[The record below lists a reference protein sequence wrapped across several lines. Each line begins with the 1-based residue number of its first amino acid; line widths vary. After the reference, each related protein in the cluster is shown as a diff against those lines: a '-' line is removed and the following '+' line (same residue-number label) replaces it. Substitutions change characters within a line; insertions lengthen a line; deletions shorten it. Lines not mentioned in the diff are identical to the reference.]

1 MIVPLLLGA
10 GLAAGVLL
18 IAAGLWP
25 PKPSLADELAA
36 LHAPPPA
43 SAGSA
48 STGTVSAGSVTSDSG
63 GWAARMAAPTVPVLA
78 GLGLPRRSV
87 RADLAVLGRPATL
100 HLAEQAATALAG
112 LFLPP
117 LVAGSL
123 ALAGVSVGWV
133 LPLWVALALAIG
145 GFLLPDLAIHADADR
160 RRAEFRH
167 ALSSYLDLVVVSLAG
182 GAGVQAALHTSAQ
195 VGTGWANARIRD
207 ALQEAALTPQ
217 LTPWQALGRLGTE
230 LGITDLTELAATVS
244 LAGTEGAKIRT
255 SLRARAT
262 ALRGH
267 LLADLDAAGASATER
282 MSIGV
287 VALFAAFLLFL
298 AYPAVSHVL
307 TGL

>member
-1 MIVPLLLGA
+1 MIVALLLGGSMAA
-10 GLAAGVLL
+10 GLLL
-18 IAAGLWP
+18 IAAGLRP
-25 PKPSLADELAA
+25 PRPSLAEELAA
-36 LHAPPPA
+36 LHSPA
-43 SAGSA
+43 SPEFDNP
-48 STGTVSAGSVTSDSG
+48 TSG
-63 GWAARMAAPTVPVLA
+63 GWAARLGAPVTPLLAA
-78 GLGLPRRSV
+78 LGLPRRSV
-87 RADLAVLGRPATL
+87 RADLAVLGRPRQL
-100 HLAEQAATALAG
+100 HLAEQAVTALAG

-117 LVAGSL
+117 LVTGLFAVAGL
-123 ALAGVSVGWV
+123 GWNWM
-133 LPLWVALALAIG
+133 LPLWTALALSIG
-145 GFLLPDLAIHADADR
+145 GFLLPDLAIHAEADR

-167 ALSSYLDLVVVSLAG
+167 ALSSYLDLVVISLAG

-195 VGTGWANARIRD
+195 IGTGWAAGRIRD

-217 LTPWQALGRLGTE
+217 LTPWQSLGRLGAE
-230 LGITDLTELAATVS
+230 LGISDLTELAATVS